1 MSAKPLIIMNQDLK
15 NIKLNNNVMAELSQ
29 GLRGEIYAPGD
40 KSISHRCVILS
51 SIALGE
57 SRINGLLES
66 TDVVCTI
73 EAMRSL
79 GCDISLKEN
88 TCIINGIGIGSLME
102 PIAPLDFGN
111 SGTAA
116 RLIMGLVSTHPI
128 KSIFTGDESLSKRPM
143 KRVVD
148 PLIEFGA
155 EFTLNKS
162 EFFPIIVNGSKLPI
176 PISYITP
183 IPSAQVKSAILL
195 AGLNTPGITS
205 VIEKQKT
212 RDHTERLLEIY
223 GYDVAIKE
231 NKENT
236 KISIVGQ
243 QILEAVNINIP
254 GDPSSAGY
262 PIVAGLICKDSNLTV
277 KNILVNPTRDGLY
290 KSLIEMGAKIDLLN
304 KRSEAGEEVFDISVR
319 SSNLRGIEVPA
330 SRAPSMIDDFPILA
344 VAASVAD
351 GISIFRGLSELK
363 VKESDRLLGIK
374 HFLEVNGVDV
384 SISNDDLIIKG
395 SPEGISG
402 GGSVNTNLDHRMAMS
417 SLVLGLVSNSPVLID
432 DSDTINTSFPGFI
445 NLMVKLGAKLKIL
458 DLSKQR

>member
-15 NIKLNNNVMAELSQ
+15 NIKLNNNVTAELSQ

-51 SIALGE
+51 SVALGE

-155 EFTLNKS
+155 GFTLNKS
-162 EFFPIIVNGSKLPI
+162 EFFPIIV
-176 PISYITP
+176 
-183 IPSAQVKSAILL
+183 
-195 AGLNTPGITS
+195 
-205 VIEKQKT
+205 T

-395 SPEGISG
+395 SPGGISG